1 MTRLHHPYHFVSYF
15 FVFLQFGH
23 HKANE
28 TKGHEPV
35 DLAPDLLLFTVLAAE
50 PEVKLVLDE
59 ALKSLE
65 KQLQHKPED
74 VELRANLVVKVTEL
88 EHAYRGICFDSLNS
102 TCTQTLSAVIA
113 RRTTAPGR
121 TKEWWK
127 VVRSGNDAFRQVCH
141 LCTHSHQLDPPDSL
155 GLRECVGKY
164 GGQY

>member
-23 HKANE
+23 NE

-35 DLAPDLLLFTVLAAE
+35 DLAPDLLLFTVLADE

-88 EHAYRGICFDSLNS
+88 EHAYRGICFNSLNS
-102 TCTQTLSAVIA
+102 TYTQSLSAVIA

-127 VVRSGNDAFRQVCH
+127 VVRSGNDAFRQVC
-141 LCTHSHQLDPPDSL
+141 THSHQLDPPDSL